1 MSTETSP
8 DFIASINYL
17 TADKGGLKTP
27 LSSGFRCRIAFDYID
42 KQGICEQV
50 FEHQEWI
57 FPGDTVEATVKLS
70 DTDLF
75 ANKLGAGTSFELQL
89 NENTVGTGVI
99 LQLLNDELVKK

>member
-1 MSTETSP
+1 M
-8 DFIASINYL
+8 
-17 TADKGGLKTP
+17 
-27 LSSGFRCRIAFDYID
+27 FDYID

-75 ANKLGAGTSFELQL
+75 VNKLGAGTSFELQL